1 MVDVNYIVK
10 QGHTAKLCLDNY
22 EAVALVKMGPS
33 EKKREKNYPLPKLVF
48 FVINYDHWTRLC

>member
-33 EKKREKNYPLPKLVF
+33 EKKNEKKITPFQN
-48 FVINYDHWTRLC
+48 